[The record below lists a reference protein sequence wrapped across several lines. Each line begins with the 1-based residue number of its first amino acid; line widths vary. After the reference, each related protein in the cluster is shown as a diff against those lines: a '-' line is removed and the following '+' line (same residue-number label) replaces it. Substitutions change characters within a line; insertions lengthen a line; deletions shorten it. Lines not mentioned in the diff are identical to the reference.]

1 MEPMKFTKLMI
12 MCVILAIWF
21 GNVDTKTWAQNASTG
36 AVTGTVIDSTRA
48 VVPGAE
54 VTVVNEGTGEVRK
67 VTTGTAGT
75 YLVPLL
81 PPGSYRVEVSK
92 GGFKLA
98 IRPGIPVVVAEAV
111 GLDVQLEVGSRNET
125 VVVQAAASQIQT
137 ESAELGNVTDSRMI
151 SDLPLASRNYLQIIG
166 LNPGVSAE
174 VTNAGDLGRGASSTA
189 QYGAGFSANGV
200 VTDDNNFKMN
210 GVEVNDNFAA
220 GVYTGGVPTPNPDTL
235 QEFKVVTAPYD
246 ASNGRNSGASVD
258 VLTKTGTNDLHGT
271 LFEFFRNNVLDA
283 NEWFN
288 KEAGNP
294 TPILKQNQFGGTI
307 GGHIVK
313 NKLLYFGSYQGTRQ
327 RNGVDPN
334 CAVSVFLPPLTNDRS
349 AAGLGALFAGQR
361 GAVQNSLGGVG
372 PAIAADGSNIN
383 PVALTVLQMKG
394 PNGGYLIPTPQIINP
409 GASSFDAEGTA
420 TYSVPCP
427 FTSDQFMTNME
438 YNQNQKSRFDGRF
451 FFDNDLTTRTLNYPN
466 NPGSTVPGFPWGIK
480 THFRN
485 FSLTHTYVFNPNL
498 LNQFQFGFNRLYTVT
513 SQAELFSWSDL
524 GATVPSYA
532 NAMPGLAV
540 ANVALGGLGQD
551 QAQVQNTWVVEDSL
565 AWVHGRH
572 ALHFGGGI
580 TRNQMNAPFFNYF
593 ATVVYQTFA
602 DFLLGLD
609 ANDNG
614 TAAAGDPNSNELY
627 SVLVNGQLA
636 RFYRYYDVNAYV
648 QDNFRVASRLTINW
662 GVRFERLG
670 DYDEI
675 TGKNVN
681 LDLSKMD
688 PNPPP
693 SGTLAGYTVPSN
705 FTSTVPPG
713 VIKAG
718 NTLGITGQGQNGI
731 EPRIG
736 FAWQLPRTNRV
747 VLHGGYGL
755 FRSHNGGVGL
765 SQSVF
770 SPPFSAVGFWY
781 GTTNAAATAQNPFPS
796 SLPTLPAWVPYSPST
811 SQEWEGLDQDYQPA
825 LWHRYSSD
833 LQMQLARDFT
843 LDVGY
848 VGGRASKLV
857 SYTLVDQA
865 ELASPTNPIRGQTT
879 NTIVNIPLRV
889 PYEGFSPSGMLLF
902 QPIAI
907 ARYNALQASL
917 SKRFSSGLQFL
928 ASYTFARDLT
938 DLPGVVTG
946 GGFGG
951 SIYGDQTHPMLGYGP
966 DTFIRPHRFVVSYL
980 YQLPSPGKQ
989 NALRGKLLGG
999 WAIAGVTTV
1008 QSGHPDFAVNTGS
1021 SNAYGISQDRPDYIP
1036 GCAVNKSGSIQH
1048 RLNSDFNTNCF
1059 TTPPVIGDDG
1069 VATALGNAPTGNIH
1083 GPDQVDFDLSI
1094 LKRTVIKWPNE
1105 SANIEFRTDFF
1116 NIMNHPMFG
1125 DPSTNFAPGSP
1136 FGQIGGPTVVNP
1148 RVIQFA
1154 LKYSF

>member
-1 MEPMKFTKLMI
+1 MKVIKVI
-12 MCVILAIWF
+12 MVCVIWAIGWSAAAR
-21 GNVDTKTWAQNASTG
+21 VWAQTASTG
-36 AVTGTVIDSTRA
+36 AVTGTVTDSTGGALPDA
-48 VVPGAE
+48 V
-54 VTVVNEGTGEVRK
+54 VTVVNEGTGQVRK
-67 VTTGTAGT
+67 VSTAADGR
-75 YLVPLL
+75 YAVALL
-81 PPGSYRVEVSK
+81 PPGSYRVEASK

-98 IRPGIPVVVAEAV
+98 IRPGVPVVVAEAV
-111 GLDVQLEVGSRNET
+111 GLDVQLKVGSRNET
-125 VVVQAAASQIQT
+125 VVVQAAASQMQT
-137 ESAELGNVTDSRMI
+137 ESAELGTVTDSRMI
-151 SDLPLASRNYLQIIG
+151 SDLPLASRNFLQIIG

-189 QYGAGFSANGV
+189 NYGAGFSANGV
-200 VTDDNNFKMN
+200 ATDDNNFKMN
-210 GVEVNDNFAA
+210 GVEINDNWAA

-235 QEFKVVTAPYD
+235 QEFKVVTNPYD

-271 LFEFFRNNVLDA
+271 LFEFFRNNVLNA

-307 GGHIVK
+307 GGAIVK

-334 CAVSVFLPPLTNDRS
+334 CAVSVFLPALTNDRS

-361 GAVQNSLGGVG
+361 GAVQNALGGVG

-383 PVALTVLQMKG
+383 PLALKVLQMKG
-394 PNGGYLIPTPQIINP
+394 PTGGYLIPTPQIINP

-438 YNQNQKSRFDGRF
+438 YNQSQKSRFDGRF

-485 FSLTHTYVFNPNL
+485 FSLTHTYVFSPNL

-513 SQAELFSWSDL
+513 SQGELFKWSDL

-609 ANDNG
+609 AGQNG

-627 SVLVNGQLA
+627 SVLVNGELA

-648 QDNFRVASRLTINW
+648 QDNFRVTSRLTINW

-670 DYDEI
+670 DTTRNYRKEYQPASLQDGSE
-675 TGKNVN
+675 
-681 LDLSKMD
+681 
-688 PNPPP
+688 PPPP

-705 FTSTVPPG
+705 FTGTVPPG

-718 NTLGITGQGQNGI
+718 NNLGITGQGQNGI

-781 GTTNAAATAQNPFPS
+781 GPTNAAATAQNPFAYS
-796 SLPTLPAWVPYSPST
+796 GTLPTLPAWVPYSPST
-811 SQEWEGLDQDYQPA
+811 SQSWKGLDRYYQPA

-833 LQMQLARDFT
+833 LQMLLAKDFT

-848 VGGRASKLV
+848 VGGRGSKLV
-857 SYTLVDQA
+857 SYTLVNQA
-865 ELASPTNPIRGQTT
+865 ELASPTNPIRGETT
-879 NTIVNIPLRV
+879 NTITNIPLRV
-889 PYEGFSPSGMLLF
+889 PFVGFAPSGTLLF
-902 QPIAI
+902 QPIGI

-917 SKRFSSGLQFL
+917 SKRFTSGSQFL

-938 DLPGVVTG
+938 DLPGVVTS

-966 DTFIRPHRFVVSYL
+966 DAFIRPHRFVVSYL
-980 YQLPSPGKQ
+980 YQLPSPGNK

-999 WAIAGVTTV
+999 WAVSGVTTV
-1008 QSGHPDFAVNTGS
+1008 QSGHRDFAVNTGS

-1048 RLNSDFNTNCF
+1048 RLNSYFNTNCF
-1059 TTPPVIGDDG
+1059 TPPPVIGNDG
-1069 VATALGNAPTGNIH
+1069 VATALGNSPTGNIH
-1083 GPDQVDFDLSI
+1083 GPDQVNFDFSI
-1094 LKRTVIKWPNE
+1094 LKRTGIKWPKE
-1105 SANIEFRTDFF
+1105 GANIEFRTDFF

-1125 DPSTNFAPGSP
+1125 DPNL
-1136 FGQIGGPTVVNP
+1136 NP
-1148 RVIQFA
+1148 SLPEVLSVRLAVLPSSIRG
-1154 LKYSF
+1154 